1 MSWGQGGAG
10 RVVGDRES
18 NNSQLA
24 SNEGGRGGSGE
35 GVEGGG
41 KVKYPE
47 KRREKRKNN

>member
-24 SNEGGRGGSGE
+24 SNEGGGGGVRGGSG
-35 GVEGGG
+35 GGRQSE
-41 KVKYPE
+41 VP
-47 KRREKRKNN
+47 REKERKTKK